1 MVSGRS
7 FSDLA
12 RAMISRPVLM
22 MSAIRSLRTPMMS
35 RPLPTVVPSR
45 YLGPASMPQPNIVIS
60 RYLVDFSLPPQHA
73 SFRDSVRELAQGV
86 ALVFAAEVDRDHRF
100 PDESVRAAAESGLLG
115 VLIPR
120 EYGGAGLDALAFTVC
135 IDELARACA
144 STSVIV
150 DVHTSVGSEPILL
163 FGTDE
168 QKKRW
173 LPRLASGELLGAF
186 ALTEPA
192 AGSDAASLQTSARRK
207 GDGYVLNGTKVFITN
222 IGRAG
227 LYIVFARTRPDERAA
242 GVSAFLVP
250 AESPGVKVGQVF
262 KKMGLNGSP
271 TGELVLE
278 DVAVPTANRLGGE
291 GEGFR
296 VAMRALDSG
305 RIGISG
311 QALGIAQA
319 AVDESTALMRER
331 GHGQGDD
338 FVLADMATRLESAR
352 LLAYHAAWRCS
363 HGWPFTRQ
371 ASMSKL
377 HCNDPA
383 MQVELDHLQIAG
395 EAGAF
400 SGSPFERHV
409 RDAKALQIYE
419 GSNQVQRIVIARDL
433 VKAG

>member
-1 MVSGRS
+1 M
-7 FSDLA
+7 DL
-12 RAMISRPVLM
+12 
-22 MSAIRSLRTPMMS
+22 
-35 RPLPTVVPSR
+35 
-45 YLGPASMPQPNIVIS
+45 
-60 RYLVDFSLPPQHA
+60 DLPPEHV
-73 SFRDSVRELAQGV
+73 SFRDGVRELAQAV
-86 ALVFAAEVDRDHRF
+86 ALPLAAEVDRDHRF
-100 PDESVRAAAESGLLG
+100 PEEAVRAAAEGGLLG

-120 EYGGAGLDALAFTVC
+120 EYGGAGLDALAFTLC

-163 FGTDE
+163 FGTEE
-168 QKKRW
+168 QKRRW

-192 AGSDAASLQTSARRK
+192 SGSDAASLKTSARRN

-222 IGRAG
+222 VGHAG
-227 LYIVFARTRPDERAA
+227 LYIVFARTGPEEKAA

-250 AESPGVKVGQVF
+250 ADTPGVRVGQVF

-278 DVAVPTANRLGGE
+278 DVVVPVANRLAAE
-291 GEGFR
+291 GQGFT

-319 AVDESTALMRER
+319 AVDESATLLKGRARE
-331 GHGQGDD
+331 QGDD
-338 FVLADMATRLESAR
+338 FTLADMATRVESAR
-352 LLAYHAAWRCS
+352 LLAYKAAWLCS
-363 HGWPFTRQ
+363 RGRPFTRD
-371 ASMSKL
+371 ASMAKL
-377 HCNDPA
+377 HCTDTT
-383 MQVELDHLQIAG
+383 MQVALDALQLAG
-395 EAGAF
+395 EEGAV

-419 GSNQVQRIVIARDL
+419 GSNQVQRIVIFRDVL
-433 VKAG
+433 QL

>member
-1 MVSGRS
+1 MD
-7 FSDLA
+7 FDLP
-12 RAMISRPVLM
+12 RE
-22 MSAIRSLRTPMMS
+22 
-35 RPLPTVVPSR
+35 
-45 YLGPASMPQPNIVIS
+45 
-60 RYLVDFSLPPQHA
+60 HA
-73 SFRDSVRELAQGV
+73 SFRDAVRELAQAV
-86 ALVFAAEVDRDHRF
+86 ALPLAAEVDRDHRF
-100 PDESVRAAAESGLLG
+100 PHEAITAAAEAGLLG

-120 EYGGAGLDALAFTVC
+120 EYGGAGLDALAFTLC

-163 FGTDE
+163 FGDDA
-168 QKKRW
+168 QKRRW

-192 AGSDAASLQTSARRK
+192 SGSDAASLQATARRN
-207 GDGYVLNGTKVFITN
+207 GDGYVINGTKVFITN

-227 LYIVFARTRPDERAA
+227 LYIVFARTGPGERAA

-250 AESPGVKVGQVF
+250 ADTEGVRVGQVF

-278 DVAVPTANRLGGE
+278 DVVVPASNRLAAE
-291 GEGFR
+291 GKGFM

-311 QALGIAQA
+311 QALGIGQA
-319 AVDESTALMRER
+319 AVDETVALLKQRGRE
-331 GHGQGDD
+331 QGDD
-338 FVLADMATRLESAR
+338 FTLADMATRHESAR
-352 LLAYHAAWRCS
+352 LLAYDAAWLCS
-363 HGWPFTRQ
+363 RGRPFTRQ
-371 ASMSKL
+371 ASMAKL
-377 HCNDPA
+377 HCTDTTMRVA
-383 MQVELDHLQIAG
+383 LDALQIAG
-395 EAGAF
+395 EEGTV

-419 GSNQVQRIVIARDL
+419 GSNQVQRVVIARSVL
-433 VKAG
+433 Q

>member
-1 MVSGRS
+1 M
-7 FSDLA
+7 DL
-12 RAMISRPVLM
+12 
-22 MSAIRSLRTPMMS
+22 
-35 RPLPTVVPSR
+35 
-45 YLGPASMPQPNIVIS
+45 
-60 RYLVDFSLPPQHA
+60 DLPPEHA
-73 SFRDSVRELAQGV
+73 SFRDGVRELAQAV
-86 ALVFAAEVDRDHRF
+86 ALPLAAEVDRDHRF
-100 PDESVRAAAESGLLG
+100 PIEAVSAAAEAGLLG

-120 EYGGAGLDALAFTVC
+120 QYGGLGLDALAFALC

-168 QKKRW
+168 QKRRW

-192 AGSDAASLQTSARRK
+192 SGSDAASLKTSARRN

-222 IGRAG
+222 IGHAG
-227 LYIVFARTRPDERAA
+227 LYIVFARTGPDERAA

-250 AESPGVKVGQVF
+250 ADTPGVRIGQVF

-278 DVAVPTANRLGGE
+278 DAVVPAGNRLGAE
-291 GEGFR
+291 GQGFA

-319 AVDESTALMRER
+319 AVDEATSLMKGRARE
-331 GHGQGDD
+331 QGDD
-338 FVLADMATRLESAR
+338 FTLADMATRLESAR
-352 LLAYHAAWRCS
+352 LLAYNAAWLCGAGR
-363 HGWPFTRQ
+363 PFTRQ
-371 ASMSKL
+371 ASMAKL
-377 HCNDPA
+377 HSTDTA
-383 MQVELDHLQIAG
+383 MQVALDAIQLAG
-395 EAGAF
+395 EEGTI

-419 GSNQVQRIVIARDL
+419 GSNQVQRIVIARE
-433 VKAG
+433 VIQ